1 MTIRRFTWLGV
12 ALALAL
18 ALAGEPALAASQDD
32 APTGDKASNALYW
45 QGQAALKQSD
55 WSTALQRFQD
65 LEKLLR
71 KNEPQSVD
79 AALYWEAYA
88 LAQAKRTGEAK
99 GVIERLHREFPESRW
114 SRDADTLL
122 AQTRPATQADAG
134 LADDELADIAV
145 QGLMNA
151 PPERALPVLKRVLAS
166 QRSLKVKKRAL
177 FVLSQLA
184 TDEAMKVVLDAAK
197 SAREPELR
205 KEAINM
211 LGVSE
216 TQIGIEGLVDIYAT
230 STSVDEKKRVIEAWL
245 VADRKDLVLK
255 AARNESDPK
264 LRRKAIETLGSMEAS
279 PELAQLFETTQDAGN
294 RQAII
299 EALGV
304 AENVSALKSIA
315 GNASLPEDQRV
326 DAMEAL
332 GVAGEEEGAA
342 ALLEL
347 YGKASTPRLREAALQ
362 GLLIADEVEAVKK
375 LYRNARST
383 EEKKAVLRVLTSMD
397 DDSAIDVIERE
408 LGEPEDKR

>member
-1 MTIRRFTWLGV
+1 MTLTRSTLLGV
-12 ALALAL
+12 ALAL

-71 KNEPQSVD
+71 KNEPKSVD

-88 LAQAKRTGEAK
+88 LVQAKRTTEAK

-122 AQTRPATQADAG
+122 AQTRPAAQADSG
-134 LADDELADIAV
+134 LADEELADIAV

-177 FVLSQLA
+177 FVLSQLE
-184 TDEAMKVVLDAAK
+184 TDDAMKVVLDTAK
-197 SAREPELR
+197 NSREPELR

-211 LGVSE
+211 LGVGGG
-216 TQIGIEGLVDIYAT
+216 QFAIDGLVDIYAT
-230 STSVDEKKRVIEAWL
+230 SSSADDKGRVIEAWL
-245 VADRKDLVLK
+245 AADRKDLVLK
-255 AARNESDPK
+255 TARNEADPK
-264 LRRKAIETLGSMEAS
+264 VRRKAIEALGAMEAS
-279 PELAQLFETTQDAGN
+279 QELAQLLEATQDAGN
-294 RQAII
+294 RRAII

-304 AENVSALKSIA
+304 AGDVSALTSIA
-315 GNASLPEDQRV
+315 GNAKLPEDERT

-332 GVAGEEEGAA
+332 GVAGDGDGSA
-342 ALLEL
+342 ALVEL
-347 YGKASTPRLREAALQ
+347 YGKANTPRLREAALQ
-362 GLLIADEVEAVKK
+362 GLLVADDAEAVKK
-375 LYRNARST
+375 LYRNARSA

-408 LGEPEDKR
+408 LGEPEEKR